1 MVGTLGVAQMPL
13 TEPQVG
19 SLLPQ
24 LLTFPVAETEVH
36 IPPPTVSPS
45 SGVVWEVGVECC
57 PGLFLQ
63 FEIIVRS
70 HYRGWGLWGG
80 EWLSM

>member
-1 MVGTLGVAQMPL
+1 MVGTLGVAQVPL

-36 IPPPTVSPS
+36 IPPPTGSPCQSGEPIYLAFKTSGYCS
-45 SGVVWEVGVECC
+45 SV
-57 PGLFLQ
+57 P
-63 FEIIVRS
+63 
-70 HYRGWGLWGG
+70 
-80 EWLSM
+80 SMLD